1 MKETEF
7 NLLDEGWILARKDD
21 CTVDALSLTD
31 AILRSHE
38 YYGLSGELPT
48 QDVSILRLMLAV
60 LHTVFSRYSPDGEEV
75 PIYEDYEALE
85 RWSELWKAG
94 RFPEKPIRDYL
105 ESWHERFWLFHP
117 ERPFYQ
123 VVDAGK
129 EKASAEFPAA
139 KLNSSISESNNKVRL
154 FSSRSGDE
162 KQRLTYPEAARWLLH
177 INSFDD
183 VSNERGKG
191 KLFPPGIGV
200 AWLGTLGVIYAQGN
214 NLFETLMLNLILCDI
229 EHSCPWD
236 DEMPVW
242 EEEKVNRNPR
252 VLIAPP
258 TSLSAL
264 YTLQSR
270 RTELLRENGFV
281 TGCRIY
287 GGDHFDRVNYFIEPM
302 TVWGFKKPL
311 PKVGEP
317 EIVPKTHDKASQMWR
332 EFSSCFTVRNEKGV
346 SDRIRRPG
354 TVEWVTKLKRDWRRS
369 YIDRNRL
376 IRFRICSVEYDGMK
390 SCFVNVFSDSITFHT
405 DLLTE
410 LGRHW
415 QERITEEIGKCDEL
429 AKTLGFFAKDLE
441 LAAGA
446 STETAG
452 GNSSVSGAKERLY
465 YEIDIPFREWLEE
478 IDPEWEID
486 SEEEHKALERWHKKA
501 RKIALQVG
509 NDLVQTAEPSAIIG
523 RFVEGKKDKN
533 GKKTEGH
540 YYSAAKALIT
550 FKNSIY
556 NIYPVSK
563 EKKK

>member
-60 LHTVFSRYSPDGEEV
+60 LHTVFSRYSPDGEEA
-75 PIYEDYEALE
+75 PIFRAEDALD

-129 EKASAEFPAA
+129 EKTSAEFPAA

-183 VSNERGKG
+183 GSNERGKG
-191 KLFPPGIGV
+191 TLFPPGISV
-200 AWLGTLGVIYAQGN
+200 AWLGTLGIIYAQGN

-281 TGCRIY
+281 TGFRIY
-287 GGDHFDRVNYFIEPM
+287 GGDHFEKEDYFSEPM
-302 TVWGFKKPL
+302 TVWGFNEKS
-311 PKVGEP
+311 KVGIP
-317 EIVPKTHDKASQMWR
+317 KFVPKTHDKASQMWR
-332 EFSSCFTVRNEKGV
+332 EFSSCFTVRKEKDNGFE
-346 SDRIRRPG
+346 IRRPG
-354 TVEWVTKLKRDWRRS
+354 IVGWITFLRDNPE
-369 YIDRNRL
+369 YCIDNLL
-376 IRFRICSVEYDGMK
+376 INFRICSVKYDDK
-390 SCFVNVFSDSITFHT
+390 KNSFVNVFSDSITFHT
-405 DLLTE
+405 DLLTK
-410 LGRHW
+410 LGEYW
-415 QERITEEIGKCDEL
+415 QYRITEEIGKCDEL
-429 AKTLGFFAKDLE
+429 AKALGFFAKDLE

-452 GNSSVSGAKERLY
+452 KNSSVSGAKERLY
-465 YEIDIPFREWLEE
+465 YEIDIPFREWLEK
-478 IDPEWEID
+478 IDPEWK
-486 SEEEHKALERWHKKA
+486 SESAEERAALEEWHGTA
-501 RKIALQVG
+501 VSAALRIG
-509 NDLVQTAEPSAIIG
+509 RDLVASAGTAATVGRYIKDSSDKERFYSSADAFRDFRYQIG
-523 RFVEGKKDKN
+523 K
-533 GKKTEGH
+533 
-540 YYSAAKALIT
+540 
-550 FKNSIY
+550 
-556 NIYPVSK
+556 IYPKKNKPK
-563 EKKK
+563 EKQT

>member
-38 YYGLSGELPT
+38 YSGLSGELPT

-60 LHTVFSRYSPDGEEV
+60 LHTVFSRYAPDGEEA
-75 PIYEDYEALE
+75 PIYEYYEALE

-129 EKASAEFPAA
+129 EKTSAEFPAA

-183 VSNERGKG
+183 GSNERGKG
-191 KLFPPGIGV
+191 TLFPPGISV

-281 TGCRIY
+281 TGFRIY
-287 GGDHFDRVNYFIEPM
+287 GGDHFEKEDYFAEPM
-302 TVWGFKKPL
+302 TVWGFNEKS
-311 PKVGEP
+311 KVGIP
-317 EIVPKTHDKASQMWR
+317 KFVPKTHDKASQMWR
-332 EFSSCFTVRNEKGV
+332 EFSSCFTARKDSGFE
-346 SDRIRRPG
+346 IRRPG
-354 TVEWVTKLKRDWRRS
+354 IVGWITFLRDNPE
-369 YIDRNRL
+369 YCIDNLL
-376 IRFRICSVEYDGMK
+376 INFRICSVKYNDKK

-405 DLLTE
+405 DLLTK
-410 LGRHW
+410 LGEYW
-415 QERITEEIGKCDEL
+415 QYRITEEIGNCDKL
-429 AKTLGFFAKDLE
+429 AEALGLFAKNLE
-441 LAAGA
+441 FAAGA
-446 STETAG
+446 SEKAIKAKDAPF
-452 GNSSVSGAKERLY
+452 NFGAKERLY

-501 RKIALQVG
+501 RKIALQIG

-540 YYSAAKALIT
+540 YYSAANALII